1 MAVVAEVAPP
11 RLEADDRA
19 GIKAHLR
26 EHGFACVRSALS
38 RAELEH
44 AHDLL
49 WRHLDGTE
57 DASQRMTQR
66 RPLGWRRGEP
76 TTWLEGHGDALMSST
91 THCESMWYVRTRPG
105 VLAAFAAAYGTQRD
119 DELVAMYDRMSV
131 NLPTS
136 SGNPEVL
143 RVAAMS
149 TEHVVATGSTFGV
162 AQNMHTHS
170 GNFFSDDF
178 TGDEYYGIVPLFD
191 MNRLTGATALVPGSH
206 TKVAEINAARD
217 RKWHAR
223 HVSTV

>member
-1 MAVVAEVAPP
+1 MLHTQVVLLADHRAIPLVPQAILLAFPGDVA
-11 RLEADDRA
+11 A
-19 GIKAHLR
+19 
-26 EHGFACVRSALS
+26 
-38 RAELEH
+38 
-44 AHDLL
+44 
-49 WRHLDGTE
+49 
-57 DASQRMTQR
+57 
-66 RPLGWRRGEP
+66 
-76 TTWLEGHGDALMSST
+76 
-91 THCESMWYVRTRPG
+91 
-105 VLAAFAAAYGTQRD
+105 
-119 DELVAMYDRMSV
+119 
-131 NLPTS
+131 
-136 SGNPEVL
+136 EVL

-223 HVSTV
+223 HVSAV